1 MEKKIFNI
9 KVLKDVTSDPR
20 VLRFVASTNDV
31 DRDGDI
37 IDVDGWNLNEWN
49 KNPVIMWAHDYSLP
63 PIAKGIRAER
73 DIRNNQL
80 IIDARFPTISELAP
94 EGNPSEHAKFSETIF
109 QMYKTDCLNAVSVGC
124 SYDKLD
130 DNTTSNPKYANC
142 RYHVVKQTLM
152 ELSCCPIGSNPN
164 ALRSASANPNMEK
177 SVVDMVVKAMNIEQ
191 KAAIPFKHYPLA
203 DEDTAWDG
211 PKVIADSDIEDLRV
225 ISLWVDSSK
234 PEADQVK
241 GDFKMP
247 HHLTKA
253 DGYKTVKKGIVA
265 AVGALRGARGGV
277 DIPESDVAG
286 CEKHARKH
294 YEEFELDWPEDKAAW
309 IAQCKALG
317 YDDLIDK
324 DIGKIETKTG
334 RRLSAATMAQI
345 DDLEKCMKEL
355 DEAIMAC
362 NSARDNMAGRIKV
375 LKEGSETEET
385 EEEPDEDMDGE
396 KGVAPTVI
404 KIVE

>member
-9 KVLKDVTSDPR
+9 KVLKDATSDPR
-20 VLRFVASTNDV
+20 VLRFIASTNDI

-37 IDVDGWNLNEWN
+37 IDVDGWNLSQWQ

-63 PIAKGIRAER
+63 PIAKGVRAER

-94 EGNPSEHAKFSETIF
+94 EGNPSEHAKFIETIF

-130 DNTTSNPKYANC
+130 ENASSNPKYADC
-142 RYHVVKQTLM
+142 RYHVVKQTLT
-152 ELSCCPIGSNPN
+152 ELSCCPIGANPS
-164 ALRSASANPNMEK
+164 ALRTASANPNMEK
-177 SVVDMVVKAMNIEQ
+177 SVVDMVVKSMNIEE

-211 PKVIADSDIEDLRV
+211 PKVIADSDIADLKLICTWYDSGKADEDLT
-225 ISLWVDSSK
+225 
-234 PEADQVK
+234 K
-241 GDFKMP
+241 GDFKLP

-253 DGYKTVKKGIVA
+253 DGYKTVKKGVVA
-265 AVGALRGARGGV
+265 AVGALFGARGGV
-277 DIPESDVAG
+277 SIPESDV
-286 CEKHARKH
+286 EKVKAHLKKH
-294 YEEFELDWPEDKAAW
+294 YEEFDLDWPEEKSAW
-309 IAQCKALG
+309 IEQAKSVG
-317 YDDLIDK
+317 ID
-324 DIGKIETKTG
+324 IETKIG
-334 RRLSAATMAQI
+334 RRLSGATMAQI

-355 DEAIMAC
+355 DEAIESC
-362 NSARDNMAGRIKV
+362 KSARDNMAGRIKM
-375 LKEGSETEET
+375 LKDGSETEET
-385 EEEPDEDMDGE
+385 DDELEEGEADE
-396 KGVAPTVI
+396 KGASPTVI

>member
-20 VLRFVASTNDV
+20 VLRFVASTNDI

-37 IDVDGWNLNEWN
+37 IDVDGWNLNEWQ
-49 KNPVIMWAHDYSLP
+49 KNPVIMWAHDYTLP

-80 IIDARFPTISELAP
+80 VIDARFPTISELAP
-94 EGNPSEHAKFSETIF
+94 EGNPSEHAKFIETIF

-124 SYDKLD
+124 SYDKID
-130 DNTTSNPKYANC
+130 ENTNTNPKYANC

-177 SVVDMVVKAMNIEQ
+177 SVVDMVVKAMNIEE

-211 PKVIADSDIEDLRV
+211 PKVIADSDIADLKL
-225 ISLWVDSSK
+225 ICTWYDSSK
-234 PEADQVK
+234 SDEDLTK
-241 GDFKMP
+241 GDFKLP
-247 HHLTKA
+247 HHMSKA
-253 DGYKTVKKGIVA
+253 DGYKTVKKGVVA
-265 AVGALRGARGGV
+265 AVGALMGARGGV
-277 DIPESDVAG
+277 SLPESDV
-286 CEKHARKH
+286 EKVKAHLKKH
-294 YEEFELDWPEDKAAW
+294 YEEFELDWPEEKDAW
-309 IAQCKALG
+309 VEQAKSVGIE
-317 YDDLIDK
+317 
-324 DIGKIETKTG
+324 IETKAG

-355 DEAIMAC
+355 DEAIKAC

-396 KGVAPTVI
+396 KGVSPTVI

>member
-1 MEKKIFNI
+1 M
-9 KVLKDVTSDPR
+9 
-20 VLRFVASTNDV
+20 A
-31 DRDGDI
+31 
-37 IDVDGWNLNEWN
+37 
-49 KNPVIMWAHDYSLP
+49 
-63 PIAKGIRAER
+63 
-73 DIRNNQL
+73 
-80 IIDARFPTISELAP
+80 
-94 EGNPSEHAKFSETIF
+94 
-109 QMYKTDCLNAVSVGC
+109 
-124 SYDKLD
+124 
-130 DNTTSNPKYANC
+130 
-142 RYHVVKQTLM
+142 
-152 ELSCCPIGSNPN
+152 
-164 ALRSASANPNMEK
+164 
-177 SVVDMVVKAMNIEQ
+177 
-191 KAAIPFKHYPLA
+191 
-203 DEDTAWDG
+203 
-211 PKVIADSDIEDLRV
+211 
-225 ISLWVDSSK
+225 
-234 PEADQVK
+234 
-241 GDFKMP
+241 
-247 HHLTKA
+247 KA

-355 DEAIMAC
+355 GEAIMAC

>member
-20 VLRFVASTNDV
+20 VLRFVASTNDI

-37 IDVDGWNLNEWN
+37 IDVDGWNLNEWQ
-49 KNPVIMWAHDYSLP
+49 KNPVIMWAHDYTLP

-80 IIDARFPTISELAP
+80 VIDARFPTISELAP
-94 EGNPSEHAKFSETIF
+94 EGNPSEHAKFIETIF

-124 SYDKLD
+124 SYDKID
-130 DNTTSNPKYANC
+130 DNTNTNPKYANC

-177 SVVDMVVKAMNIEQ
+177 SVVDMVVKAMNIEE

-211 PKVIADSDIEDLRV
+211 PKGIADSDIADLKL
-225 ISLWVDSSK
+225 ICTWYDSSK
-234 PEADQVK
+234 SDEDLTK
-241 GDFKMP
+241 GDFKLP
-247 HHLTKA
+247 HHMAKA
-253 DGYKTVKKGIVA
+253 DGYKTVKKGVVA
-265 AVGALRGARGGV
+265 AVGALMGARGGV
-277 DIPESDVAG
+277 SLPESDV
-286 CEKHARKH
+286 EKVKAHLKKH
-294 YEEFELDWPEDKAAW
+294 YEEFELDWPEEKDAW
-309 IAQCKALG
+309 VEQAKSVGIE
-317 YDDLIDK
+317 
-324 DIGKIETKTG
+324 IETKAG

-355 DEAIMAC
+355 DEAIKAC